1 MENWLT
7 IVVGVYLAGMVLY
20 GHYKGFI
27 RLAVSVVALI
37 ATLVIVNLAMP
48 VVTNYLKDNEVVY
61 NLFENGMK
69 KAVGVTDNAESF
81 GPSEQRVIIEN
92 LNLPDQIKDALLE
105 NNNNEVY
112 SLLGVEK
119 FADYIIRYLSNKI
132 INIVCF
138 AVLFVV
144 VSIVIH
150 VIMRW
155 LDLVARLPILSGMNK
170 IAGALLGGA
179 EALLILWI
187 LCLILP
193 AFASTQFGLEVMA
206 QIGSSVFLT
215 FLYNNNFLNIML
227 LSALHGLL

>member
-37 ATLVIVNLAMP
+37 ATLVIVNMAMP

-61 NLFENGMK
+61 NLFENSMK
-69 KAVGVTDNAESF
+69 KAVGVTGPGDGFS
-81 GPSEQRVIIEN
+81 PSEQRVIIEN
-92 LNLPDQIKDALLE
+92 LNLPDQIKESLLE

-112 SLLGVEK
+112 RLLGVDK
-119 FADYIIRYLSNKI
+119 FADYIIRYLSNKV

-138 AVLFVV
+138 AVLFAV

-150 VIMRW
+150 IIMRW
-155 LDLVARLPILSGMNK
+155 LDLMARLPIINGMNK
-170 IAGALLGGA
+170 IAGAILGGA
-179 EALLILWI
+179 EALLVIWI
-187 LCLILP
+187 ICLVLP
-193 AFASTQFGLEVMA
+193 AFASTQFGIEVMA
-206 QIGSSVFLT
+206 QIGSSKFLS
-215 FLYNNNFLNIML
+215 FLYHNNFLNIMF
-227 LSALHGLL
+227 LSAVHGLL